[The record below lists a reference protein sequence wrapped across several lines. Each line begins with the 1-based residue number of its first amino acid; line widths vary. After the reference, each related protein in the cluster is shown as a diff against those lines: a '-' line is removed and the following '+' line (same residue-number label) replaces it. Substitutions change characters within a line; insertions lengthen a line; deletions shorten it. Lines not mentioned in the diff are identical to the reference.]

1 MNTTLGCYQCQERK
15 PHCHS
20 TCKTHHD
27 LKAEHDAKQAAIRA
41 QKSKEHEATA
51 VEVTAKIKAIKRRGD

>member
-1 MNTTLGCYQCQERK
+1 MNTNLGCYQCQERK

-41 QKSKEHEATA
+41 QKSREGEAIS
-51 VEVTAKIKAIKRRGD
+51 VEVTAKLKALKRRGD